1 MRNIKKMQRLEETVV
16 RLGGVGDNW
25 HMTWANDDI
34 QYVALCD
41 GEGWPDMPQTGE
53 YNSRLYTISGNPPR
67 PTFGYLPD
75 YPDLVNTWNTP
86 NSSRY
91 YNFGILALDGFI
103 YQFLTCP
110 NHPFLG
116 EPEPRFVGAKLIY
129 SPDNGRTWCN
139 QDGSSPVRWEL
150 WDERSRENMVFF
162 EEPGDAFSLLTVLQM
177 GMNYRDNT
185 DGFVYVYAPNGNTEG
200 TMNQLVMFRVPKDR
214 ILDRQAY
221 EFFAGRSADGKA
233 AWSDCVADRSP
244 VHTFPSGWVNKY
256 IHPYAW
262 HPSVVYYSPLGL
274 YLMANWGMGC
284 SPDGHWFGKPTYLG
298 FWTAPQPWGPWT
310 QVHEETAW
318 TPAGEQG
325 AQAYQPQIA
334 PKWIA
339 DDGLSF
345 WLVWT
350 DFQDVE
356 DKGKLYYAFNMQ
368 KVIVTV

>member
-1 MRNIKKMQRLEETVV
+1 MRKIKKMRRMEETVV

-25 HMTWANDDI
+25 HTTWAGDGR

-41 GEGWPDMPQTGE
+41 GRGWPEMPQQD
-53 YNSRLYTISGNPPR
+53 YNSRVYTIAGDPPE
-67 PTFGYLPD
+67 PTFGYIAE
-75 YPDLVNTWNTP
+75 YPDIVNVWNTP
-86 NSSRY
+86 QSCRY
-91 YNFGILALDGFI
+91 YNFGILALDGCI
-103 YQFLTCP
+103 YQFISTP
-110 NHPFLG
+110 NHWFG
-116 EPEPRFVGAKLIY
+116 EPEARFVGAKLVY

-139 QDGSSPVRWEL
+139 QDGSSPVRWEP
-150 WDERSRENMVFF
+150 WDARSKENMVFF

-177 GMNYRDNT
+177 GMNYGDNT

-200 TMNQLVMFRVPKDR
+200 TMNQLVMFRVLRDR
-214 ILDRQAY
+214 ILDRDAY
-221 EFFAGRSADGKA
+221 EFFAGLSADGQA
-233 AWSDCVADRSP
+233 AWSPRVEDRGV
-244 VHTFPSGWVNKY
+244 VHTFPPGWVNKH

-262 HPSVVYYSPLGL
+262 HPSVVYVAPLGL
-274 YLMANWGMGC
+274 YLMANWGMSC
-284 SPDGHWFGKPTYLG
+284 SPTGHWFDKPNYLG

-310 QVHEETAW
+310 QVYEETAW
-318 TPAGEQG
+318 TPAGDQG

-356 DKGKLYYAFNMQ
+356 DQGKPYYSFNTQ
-368 KVIVTV
+368 KVVVEVE